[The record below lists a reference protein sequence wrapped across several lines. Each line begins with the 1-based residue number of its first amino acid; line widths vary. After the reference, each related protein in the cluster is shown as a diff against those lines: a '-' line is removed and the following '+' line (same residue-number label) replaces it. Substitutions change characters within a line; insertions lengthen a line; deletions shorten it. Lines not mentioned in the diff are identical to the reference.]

1 MTSTA
6 PLDSDFLSDVLERLW
21 HTRYKWHNLGLA
33 LRMDPIILDHI
44 EKLYPHDVDSCFRE
58 LMKRWLASSGHEA
71 SWSTLTKALV
81 SPLVGAVI
89 QQKGYR
95 TIVYTNQEISDI
107 SLLIIILLICVL
119 LLTDEG
125 GEETVV
131 QFESSIVVCLLLLYY
146 YYCVS

>member
-6 PLDSDFLSDVLERLW
+6 PLDSDFLSDVLECLW
-21 HTRYKWHNLGLA
+21 HMRHKWHNLGLA

-44 EKLYPHDVDSCFRE
+44 KKLYPDDVDSCFRE
-58 LMKRWLASSGHEA
+58 LMRRWLASSGHEA

-81 SPLVGAVI
+81 SPLVRAVI

-107 SLLIIILLICVL
+107 RIILLICVL
-119 LLTDEG
+119 LLTDEVA
-125 GEETVV
+125 EETVV